1 MERKK
6 TESGVGK
13 IAVIAAGVVGV
24 ILLLCGSFLG
34 GGEAEE
40 AAAEYTDV
48 GFYTEYLEER
58 IRRLCVSVSGVEE
71 AEVFLTID
79 CSSEYVYGEGGD
91 YLILSGSEGEKAV
104 LLCEIYP
111 KVRGI
116 AVVCT
121 GGDQP
126 RIREVLVSLLSAALD
141 LSSSKI
147 EIAGK

>member
-1 MERKK
+1 M
-6 TESGVGK
+6 
-13 IAVIAAGVVGV
+13 
-24 ILLLCGSFLG
+24 
-34 GGEAEE
+34 
-40 AAAEYTDV
+40 

-58 IRRLCVSVSGVEE
+58 IRKLCVSVSGVEE

>member
-13 IAVIAAGVVGV
+13 IVMIAAGVVGV

-34 GGEAEE
+34 GGSEE
-40 AAAEYTDV
+40 EAAEYTDV

>member
-34 GGEAEE
+34 GGKAEE